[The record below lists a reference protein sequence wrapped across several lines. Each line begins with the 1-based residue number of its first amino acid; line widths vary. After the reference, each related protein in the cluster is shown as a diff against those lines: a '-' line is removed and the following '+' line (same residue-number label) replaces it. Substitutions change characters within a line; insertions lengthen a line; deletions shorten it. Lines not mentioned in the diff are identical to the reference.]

1 MKIFLVPVQKLSKRI
16 LEKLKVS
23 RFSLHAKTRILQPA
37 TLMTY
42 PDRYAHLSDQQLLD
56 NFYSDN
62 NNQWLGALLPRYTLL
77 LLGVCMKYLKNEEE
91 AKDCVQHIFM
101 KAITELPKYKVEYF
115 KAWIYMVARN
125 HCLMR
130 IRARQGKIP
139 VEIKEQHLADIYEEH
154 DKQNHIDKDN
164 LLQRME
170 TALDQL
176 GPEQRQC
183 IKLFYLEKK
192 SYSEI
197 AEQTGFS
204 LLQVK
209 SYIQNG
215 KRNLKILIEKK
226 AQPENKKNVE

>member
-1 MKIFLVPVQKLSKRI
+1 M
-16 LEKLKVS
+16 
-23 RFSLHAKTRILQPA
+23 QPA

-139 VEIKEQHLADIYEEH
+139 VEIKEQHLADIYEDH
-154 DKQNHIDKDN
+154 DKQNHIEKDI
-164 LLQRME
+164 LLQKME
-170 TALDQL
+170 TALEQL
-176 GPEQRQC
+176 NAEQRQC

-192 SYSEI
+192 SYNEI
-197 AEQTGFS
+197 ADETGFS

-215 KRNLKILIEKK
+215 KRNLKIMIEKK
-226 AQPENKKNVE
+226 AQSESKKNVE

>member
-1 MKIFLVPVQKLSKRI
+1 MNLFPLATPPPYSPP
-16 LEKLKVS
+16 
-23 RFSLHAKTRILQPA
+23 HAKTRILQPA

-56 NFYSDN
+56 NFYNDS

-101 KAITELPKYKVEYF
+101 KTITELPKYKVEYF

-130 IRARQGKIP
+130 LRARQGKIP

-170 TALDQL
+170 TALEQL
-176 GPEQRQC
+176 NPEQRQC

-192 SYSEI
+192 SYHEI
-197 AEQTGFS
+197 ADETGFS

-215 KRNLKILIEKK
+215 KRNLKIMIEKK
-226 AQPENKKNVE
+226 VQPENKKNVE